1 MALNDARHSI
11 ANSPSRRRRQAGQI
25 WSQLS
30 TLRRPVS
37 ELTGIGN
44 LMCGRGGGGGR
55 GGRGGGGGG
64 GDLYGNSHARGWRR
78 VDSDFDSLSLVNNV
92 IRLEEIVAK

>member
-44 LMCGRGGGGGR
+44 LMCGRGGGGG
-55 GGRGGGGGG
+55 GGGG